1 SSLDNKCEHF
11 PIDNAHANASSTDL
25 VEFNSS
31 VSLSCSASGIS
42 LSFLWLNSSSEV
54 TQSDRVKFT
63 DGGANLTIVN
73 VTRNDQGPFRCL
85 VSNPVSND
93 ASEPV
98 NLSISYGP
106 ENVNLSINVSKEYYV
121 EGSNISLSCSAV
133 SRPAA
138 QFYWLLN
145 GDNMTDTGPELKLV
159 NIQMSQS
166 GNYSCQAFNN
176 KTLRYETSQ
185 LTARISGA
193 AVTSSTN
200 LTIEGNSVN
209 LTCDAAAGSNLT
221 RLWRKDDSDLIL
233 TDNMAL
239 NEESRVLS
247 FKSLS
252 KTDSGKYS
260 CEISNPV
267 SNDRVQYIMIVN
279 YGPENVQIDGP
290 SKIDFG
296 KTLTLT
302 CSAESEPSASYTWT
316 LNGTEIHNS
325 SVFTKVITGLSY
337 SGNYT
342 CQAMNNI
349 TERRSSAVH
358 QVTVTGNKI
367 PLIASIHQLSSANVF
382 KVFQIKMLTDGNSTL
397 TIVNVTRYDLGPFMC
412 VFNPV
417 SNGNSDALN
426 FAISYGPDNMALT
439 VNGNNST
446 SFSVGSNLT
455 MLCSAQ
461 SNPPALLQWAVRG
474 ELVNTTGPLLE
485 LFSVSEDQS
494 GPYSC
499 LAFNNHTNMNSTI
512 TTNIMISSGFV
523 CILTSTSIPYLSIC
537 SQLHPHFALFTQI
550 QVTDEGA
557 NLTIVNV
564 TRFDQGPF
572 SCNVSNPV
580 SNGASEPVTLSIN
593 YGPENINLTVNV
605 AKEYYVE
612 GSNISLS
619 CSAVSRPA
627 AQFYWLLNRDN
638 LNDTGPELKL
648 MNIQMSQSG
657 NYSCQAFNNKT
668 LRNETSQSSAV
679 TVLERISGAAV
690 TSSNRPIEEKSVN
703 LTCDAAAGSI
713 SISISRLWKKNDL
726 NLILADNMALY
737 EENRVLSFKSLNK
750 TDNGK
755 YSCEISNPSLYLP
768 LKMMY
773 GPENVQIQGQSKID
787 FGKTL
792 TLTCSAESEPSASYT
807 WTLNGTEIH
816 NSSVFTKV
824 ITGLSDSG
832 NYTCQAM
839 NKITERT
846 LSAVYYSPFL
856 RKPSQPISLF
866 SWLHRWNCNC
876 VFGRRWSSCWGYSV
890 LYL

>member
-1 SSLDNKCEHF
+1 MELLPLLCVVSVAFTGLTKGAGVLPDGPLNAAVGGKVMFNATVIPPARTFSFVQWQFKDIVIINTATGVTAGYAGRVTLFDTTGSLELRNLVLSDSGEYNVVTISQNGSEKSGNTTLEVYV
-11 PIDNAHANASSTDL
+11 PLSNVMVTPSSTDL

-31 VSLSCSASGIS
+31 VSLSCSASGTS
-42 LSFLWLNSSSEV
+42 PSFLWLNSSSEV
-54 TQSDRVKFT
+54 TQSDRV
-63 DGGANLTIVN
+63 
-73 VTRNDQGPFRCL
+73 
-85 VSNPVSND
+85 
-93 ASEPV
+93 
-98 NLSISYGP
+98 
-106 ENVNLSINVSKEYYV
+106 
-121 EGSNISLSCSAV
+121 
-133 SRPAA
+133 
-138 QFYWLLN
+138 
-145 GDNMTDTGPELKLV
+145 
-159 NIQMSQS
+159 
-166 GNYSCQAFNN
+166 
-176 KTLRYETSQ
+176 
-185 LTARISGA
+185 
-193 AVTSSTN
+193 
-200 LTIEGNSVN
+200 
-209 LTCDAAAGSNLT
+209 
-221 RLWRKDDSDLIL
+221 
-233 TDNMAL
+233 
-239 NEESRVLS
+239 
-247 FKSLS
+247 
-252 KTDSGKYS
+252 
-260 CEISNPV
+260 
-267 SNDRVQYIMIVN
+267 
-279 YGPENVQIDGP
+279 
-290 SKIDFG
+290 
-296 KTLTLT
+296 
-302 CSAESEPSASYTWT
+302 
-316 LNGTEIHNS
+316 
-325 SVFTKVITGLSY
+325 
-337 SGNYT
+337 
-342 CQAMNNI
+342 
-349 TERRSSAVH
+349 
-358 QVTVTGNKI
+358 
-367 PLIASIHQLSSANVF
+367 
-382 KVFQIKMLTDGNSTL
+382 
-397 TIVNVTRYDLGPFMC
+397 
-412 VFNPV
+412 
-417 SNGNSDALN
+417 
-426 FAISYGPDNMALT
+426 
-439 VNGNNST
+439 
-446 SFSVGSNLT
+446 
-455 MLCSAQ
+455 
-461 SNPPALLQWAVRG
+461 
-474 ELVNTTGPLLE
+474 
-485 LFSVSEDQS
+485 
-494 GPYSC
+494 
-499 LAFNNHTNMNSTI
+499 
-512 TTNIMISSGFV
+512 
-523 CILTSTSIPYLSIC
+523 
-537 SQLHPHFALFTQI
+537 

-755 YSCEISNPSLYLP
+755 YSCEISNPVSNDKAEYIMIV
-768 LKMMY
+768 KY

-846 LSAVYYSPFL
+846 LSAVHQVTVTGNPASPSVCSAGCIAGIVIVCLVVVGAAVGGIVYYISK
-856 RKPSQPISLF
+856 RKKRPKTLSNSNTVTTRGGGQ
-866 SWLHRWNCNC
+866 NNT
-876 VFGRRWSSCWGYSV
+876 GYSGSQELNYADV
-890 LYL
+890 TIFQNRNGGRVHLGSQNETSDYAEVKTTSSAAGSTPPTCDDHMQRVKRQAPQPGGYGVNVYAQVKKN

>member
-1 SSLDNKCEHF
+1 MLFSAKQTVHYLHKVADKVREEAVNKSKAIYLKTYIF
-11 PIDNAHANASSTDL
+11 
-25 VEFNSS
+25 
-31 VSLSCSASGIS
+31 LSGVGGDKSKVKMRATSIFQVVRNTTPNITLNVLKLFDIS
-42 LSFLWLNSSSEV
+42 LMLIYF
-54 TQSDRVKFT
+54 FY
-63 DGGANLTIVN
+63 
-73 VTRNDQGPFRCL
+73 PRCMIL
-85 VSNPVSND
+85 CPT
-93 ASEPV
+93 E
-98 NLSISYGP
+98 
-106 ENVNLSINVSKEYYV
+106 
-121 EGSNISLSCSAV
+121 
-133 SRPAA
+133 
-138 QFYWLLN
+138 
-145 GDNMTDTGPELKLV
+145 
-159 NIQMSQS
+159 
-166 GNYSCQAFNN
+166 
-176 KTLRYETSQ
+176 
-185 LTARISGA
+185 RISGA

-382 KVFQIKMLTDGNSTL
+382 KQPVQAFCSVSSGSSLSFLWMNSSSEVTASDRVQLTDGNSTL

-417 SNGNSDALN
+417 SN
-426 FAISYGPDNMALT
+426 DNMALT

-537 SQLHPHFALFTQI
+537 SQLHPHFALFTQS
-550 QVTDEGA
+550 QDLNNRQSVW
-557 NLTIVNV
+557 LLPLLLL
-564 TRFDQGPF
+564 FGPF
-572 SCNVSNPV
+572 
-580 SNGASEPVTLSIN
+580 
-593 YGPENINLTVNV
+593 
-605 AKEYYVE
+605 
-612 GSNISLS
+612 
-619 CSAVSRPA
+619 
-627 AQFYWLLNRDN
+627 F
-638 LNDTGPELKL
+638 
-648 MNIQMSQSG
+648 
-657 NYSCQAFNNKT
+657 
-668 LRNETSQSSAV
+668 
-679 TVLERISGAAV
+679 
-690 TSSNRPIEEKSVN
+690 
-703 LTCDAAAGSI
+703 
-713 SISISRLWKKNDL
+713 
-726 NLILADNMALY
+726 
-737 EENRVLSFKSLNK
+737 
-750 TDNGK
+750 
-755 YSCEISNPSLYLP
+755 
-768 LKMMY
+768 
-773 GPENVQIQGQSKID
+773 
-787 FGKTL
+787 
-792 TLTCSAESEPSASYT
+792 
-807 WTLNGTEIH
+807 
-816 NSSVFTKV
+816 
-824 ITGLSDSG
+824 
-832 NYTCQAM
+832 
-839 NKITERT
+839 
-846 LSAVYYSPFL
+846 
-856 RKPSQPISLF
+856 
-866 SWLHRWNCNC
+866 
-876 VFGRRWSSCWGYSV
+876 
-890 LYL
+890 

>member
-1 SSLDNKCEHF
+1 KERSMAILPLLCVVSVALTDGPLNATLGGTVMFTTTLTPPEKPFTFVEWKFGDQSIISTNTNATADYEGRVTLFTSTGSLELRNLVLSDCGEYRVLILPQGGSILEGTIRLEVYGKQ
-11 PIDNAHANASSTDL
+11 ISTDL

-185 LTARISGA
+185 LTAVTVLERISGA

-367 PLIASIHQLSSANVF
+367 PLIASIHQLTGCIA
-382 KVFQIKMLTDGNSTL
+382 G
-397 TIVNVTRYDLGPFMC
+397 IVIAC
-412 VFNPV
+412 
-417 SNGNSDALN
+417 
-426 FAISYGPDNMALT
+426 
-439 VNGNNST
+439 
-446 SFSVGSNLT
+446 
-455 MLCSAQ
+455 
-461 SNPPALLQWAVRG
+461 
-474 ELVNTTGPLLE
+474 LV
-485 LFSVSEDQS
+485 V
-494 GPYSC
+494 
-499 LAFNNHTNMNSTI
+499 I
-512 TTNIMISSGFV
+512 
-523 CILTSTSIPYLSIC
+523 
-537 SQLHPHFALFTQI
+537 
-550 QVTDEGA
+550 
-557 NLTIVNV
+557 
-564 TRFDQGPF
+564 
-572 SCNVSNPV
+572 
-580 SNGASEPVTLSIN
+580 
-593 YGPENINLTVNV
+593 
-605 AKEYYVE
+605 
-612 GSNISLS
+612 
-619 CSAVSRPA
+619 
-627 AQFYWLLNRDN
+627 
-638 LNDTGPELKL
+638 
-648 MNIQMSQSG
+648 
-657 NYSCQAFNNKT
+657 
-668 LRNETSQSSAV
+668 
-679 TVLERISGAAV
+679 GAAV
-690 TSSNRPIEEKSVN
+690 G
-703 LTCDAAAGSI
+703 C
-713 SISISRLWKKNDL
+713 
-726 NLILADNMALY
+726 IL
-737 EENRVLSFKSLNK
+737 
-750 TDNGK
+750 
-755 YSCEISNPSLYLP
+755 
-768 LKMMY
+768 
-773 GPENVQIQGQSKID
+773 
-787 FGKTL
+787 
-792 TLTCSAESEPSASYT
+792 
-807 WTLNGTEIH
+807 
-816 NSSVFTKV
+816 
-824 ITGLSDSG
+824 
-832 NYTCQAM
+832 
-839 NKITERT
+839 
-846 LSAVYYSPFL
+846 YYIYK
-856 RKPSQPISLF
+856 RK
-866 SWLHRWNCNC
+866 
-876 VFGRRWSSCWGYSV
+876 
-890 LYL
+890 

>member
-1 SSLDNKCEHF
+1 MAILPLLCVVSVALTGLTKGAGVLPDGPLNATLGGTVMFTTTLTPPEKPFTFVEWKFGDQSIISTNTNATADYEGRVTLFTSTGSLELRNLVLSDCGEYRVLILPQGGSILEGTIRLEVYE

-185 LTARISGA
+185 LTAVTVLERISGA

-358 QVTVTGNKI
+358 QVTVTAN
-367 PLIASIHQLSSANVF
+367 PAS
-382 KVFQIKMLTDGNSTL
+382 
-397 TIVNVTRYDLGPFMC
+397 P
-412 VFNPV
+412 
-417 SNGNSDALN
+417 
-426 FAISYGPDNMALT
+426 
-439 VNGNNST
+439 
-446 SFSVGSNLT
+446 SV
-455 MLCSAQ
+455 CSAGCI
-461 SNPPALLQWAVRG
+461 AGIVIACLVVIGAAVG
-474 ELVNTTGPLLE
+474 
-485 LFSVSEDQS
+485 
-494 GPYSC
+494 
-499 LAFNNHTNMNSTI
+499 
-512 TTNIMISSGFV
+512 
-523 CILTSTSIPYLSIC
+523 CILYYIYKRKKWPQTSSNSNTVTTWGDGQNNTGYSG
-537 SQLHPHFALFTQI
+537 SQELNYAD
-550 QVTDEGA
+550 VTIFQ
-557 NLTIVNV
+557 N
-564 TRFDQGPF
+564 R
-572 SCNVSNPV
+572 
-580 SNGASEPVTLSIN
+580 NGGRVHL
-593 YGPENINLTVNV
+593 
-605 AKEYYVE
+605 
-612 GSNISLS
+612 GS
-619 CSAVSRPA
+619 
-627 AQFYWLLNRDN
+627 Q
-638 LNDTGPELKL
+638 
-648 MNIQMSQSG
+648 
-657 NYSCQAFNNKT
+657 
-668 LRNETSQSSAV
+668 NETSDYAEV
-679 TVLERISGAAV
+679 KT
-690 TSSNRPIEEKSVN
+690 TSSDTGSTPPTYDDHMQRVERQAPQPGGYGVSVY
-703 LTCDAAAGSI
+703 AQV
-713 SISISRLWKKNDL
+713 KKN
-726 NLILADNMALY
+726 
-737 EENRVLSFKSLNK
+737 
-750 TDNGK
+750 
-755 YSCEISNPSLYLP
+755 
-768 LKMMY
+768 
-773 GPENVQIQGQSKID
+773 
-787 FGKTL
+787 
-792 TLTCSAESEPSASYT
+792 
-807 WTLNGTEIH
+807 
-816 NSSVFTKV
+816 
-824 ITGLSDSG
+824 
-832 NYTCQAM
+832 
-839 NKITERT
+839 
-846 LSAVYYSPFL
+846 
-856 RKPSQPISLF
+856 
-866 SWLHRWNCNC
+866 
-876 VFGRRWSSCWGYSV
+876 
-890 LYL
+890 